1 MDSELAFVL
10 FVTNSSCRFTL
21 ATLQSNFCRQDAK
34 SIKTAYEVARDPELY
49 NLPALIDAAD
59 LAMETDPNNTAA
71 LEALLES
78 KDAGERY

>member
-1 MDSELAFVL
+1 MFSEIAMTQL
-10 FVTNSSCRFTL
+10 SE
-21 ATLQSNFCRQDAK
+21 QSG
-34 SIKTAYEVARDPELY
+34 KTAHEVARDPELY